1 MLLSLEKSIRGEM
14 CHAMHWYA
22 RANNKYMKYYTSS
35 KECSYL
41 MYWNVNNLY
50 GWTIPQKLPVDGP
63 ELGKD
68 LFRLNG
74 KFIQNFDKNS
84 DKGIHTRRRC

>member
-1 MLLSLEKSIRGEM
+1 M

-22 RANNKYMKYYTSS
+22 RANNKYMKYYNSS

-41 MYWNVNNLY
+41 MYWNVNLY
-50 GWTIPQKLPVDGP
+50 GWTIPQKLSVDGP

-68 LFRLNG
+68 LSRLNG

-84 DKGIHTRRRC
+84 DRGIHTRRRC